1 MDSLGIVQD
10 SLRLKGDVVDS
21 VIRSCTE
28 VCCMHNDGWWDDFA
42 WFLPFLF
49 SVVTYYIGFRTSKK
63 NEAKNERVVEA
74 DRRMSLFKA
83 LILDYNL
90 KYVYEFFDGLENVLS
105 ELKDKKCDKKK
116 LEQQIQNKFKLL
128 NERFVYLLLAVD
140 KTFYDK
146 VLNLSDN
153 FRDTLMCNISDKGVN
168 LYVEQKYSELI
179 NIPYKDFKTNLLKF
193 LFDYRGS

>member
-1 MDSLGIVQD
+1 MDSLNIVLESLLLKSDVLD
-10 SLRLKGDVVDS
+10 SA
-21 VIRSCTE
+21 IRSCTE
-28 VCCMHNDGWWDDFA
+28 VSCMHNERWWDDIA

-49 SVVTYYIGFRTSKK
+49 SVITYYIGVRTSKK
-63 NEAKNERVVEA
+63 NEAKNDIVVET
-74 DRRMSLFKA
+74 DRKMSLFKT

-105 ELKDKKCDKKK
+105 ELKDKKCDKRK

-140 KTFYDK
+140 KTFYAR
-146 VLNLSDN
+146 VLDLSDN
-153 FRDTLMCNISDKGVN
+153 FRDVLMSNISDKGVN

-179 NIPYKDFKTNLLKF
+179 NIPYKDFKTNLLKS
-193 LFDYRGS
+193 LFDYRGC